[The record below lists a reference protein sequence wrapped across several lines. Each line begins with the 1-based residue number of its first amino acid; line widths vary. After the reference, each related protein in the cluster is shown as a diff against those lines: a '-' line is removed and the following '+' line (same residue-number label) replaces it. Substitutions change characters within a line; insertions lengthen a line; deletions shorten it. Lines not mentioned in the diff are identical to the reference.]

1 MSWQVFETYL
11 LVFRWIRTNF
21 LCELVFIYTMFKYLY
36 VIKSEKKMR
45 KNINYDF
52 NNLDWKKRENVQNYN
67 IKEL

>member
-1 MSWQVFETYL
+1 MSWKVFETYL